1 MEDLDDVS
9 TDFQMK
15 VDSAISKEI
24 PISLITH
31 VLTLNGEKKLKY
43 IIQRILARYNRLDL
57 TELLYTS
64 SKELIVN
71 ATKAVIKRILFK
83 ESKLDIESPE
93 DYARGMES
101 FHSSLSD
108 KRFPFYREKM
118 KEQGLK
124 IKVTFHFNEHRVILK
139 VLNNFRLTD
148 QEEKR
153 VREKFRISRDFD
165 NLFEFFMKFGDST
178 EGAGLGITMV
188 EILVAQSGFDR
199 HLFTIYSKKG
209 VSQTVARVEIPLK
222 EDYISGRLKFAREK
236 NVASRRIE

>member
-1 MEDLDDVS
+1 MREFDDVS
-9 TDFQMK
+9 ADFQME

-24 PISLITH
+24 PISLITY
-31 VLTLNGEKKLKY
+31 VLTPKGEKKLKY
-43 IIQRILARYNRLDL
+43 IIQGILTRYDRLDL

-71 ATKAVIKRILFK
+71 ATKAAIKRILFK
-83 ESKLDIESPE
+83 ESKLNIESTD

-108 KRFPFYREKM
+108 KKFPFYREKM
-118 KEQGLK
+118 KEHDLT
-124 IKVTFHFNEHRVILK
+124 IKVTFYFNEHRIILK
-139 VLNNFRLTD
+139 ILNNFQLTD

-199 HLFTIYSKKG
+199 HLFTIYSRKG
-209 VSQTVARVEIPLK
+209 ISQTVARVEIPLR
-222 EDYISGRLKFAREK
+222 EDYIPRRLKFARGQ
-236 NVASRRIE
+236 NFASSM

>member
-1 MEDLDDVS
+1 MRDFDDVS
-9 TDFQMK
+9 ADFQME
-15 VDSAISKEI
+15 VDSAISREI
-24 PISLITH
+24 PISLITY
-31 VLTLNGEKKLKY
+31 VLTPKGEKKLKY
-43 IIQRILARYNRLDL
+43 IIQGILTRYDRLDL

-71 ATKAVIKRILFK
+71 ATKAAIKRILFK
-83 ESKLDIESPE
+83 ESKLNIESLD
-93 DYARGMES
+93 DYSRGMES

-108 KRFPFYREKM
+108 KKFPFYREKM
-118 KEQGLK
+118 KEHDLT
-124 IKVTFHFNEHRVILK
+124 IKVTFFFNEHRIILK
-139 VLNNFRLTD
+139 ILNNFQLTD

-209 VSQTVARVEIPLK
+209 ISQTVARVEIPLR
-222 EDYISGRLKFAREK
+222 EDYIPRRLKFARGQ
-236 NVASRRIE
+236 NLTPSM

>member
-1 MEDLDDVS
+1 MGDFDDLS
-9 TDFQMK
+9 GDFQME

-24 PISLITH
+24 PISLITY
-31 VLTLNGEKKLKY
+31 VLTQSGEKKLRY
-43 IIQRILARYNRLDL
+43 IIQTILTRYNRLDL
-57 TELLYTS
+57 SELLYTS
-64 SKELIVN
+64 AKELIVN
-71 ATKAVIKRILFK
+71 ATKAAIKRILFK
-83 ESKLDIESPE
+83 ESKLDIESAQ
-93 DYARGMES
+93 DYVRGMES
-101 FHSSLSD
+101 FHNSLSD
-108 KRFPFYREKM
+108 KKFPFYREKM
-118 KEQGLK
+118 KEHDLS
-124 IKVTFHFNEHRVILK
+124 IKVTFGFNEDRIVLK
-139 VLNNFRLTD
+139 VLNNFQLTD

-222 EDYISGRLKFAREK
+222 EDYIPRRLKFAREQ
-236 NVASRRIE
+236 NFTSSV

>member
-1 MEDLDDVS
+1 MRDFDDLS
-9 TDFQMK
+9 ADFQME
-15 VDSAISKEI
+15 VDSAISREI
-24 PISLITH
+24 PVSLITY
-31 VLTLNGEKKLKY
+31 VLTPKGEKKLKY
-43 IIQRILARYNRLDL
+43 IIQGILTRYDRLDL

-71 ATKAVIKRILFK
+71 ATKAAIKRILFK
-83 ESKLDIESPE
+83 ESKLDIESSE
-93 DYARGMES
+93 DYRKGMES

-108 KRFPFYREKM
+108 KKFPFYREKM
-118 KEQGLK
+118 KEHDLA
-124 IKVTFHFNEHRVILK
+124 IKVTFYFNQHRIILK
-139 VLNNFRLTD
+139 ILNNFPLTD

-199 HLFTIYSKKG
+199 HLFTIYSRKG
-209 VSQTVARVEIPLK
+209 ISQTVARVEIPLR
-222 EDYISGRLKFAREK
+222 EDYIPRRWKFAK
-236 NVASRRIE
+236 GQNLAASV

>member
-1 MEDLDDVS
+1 MRDFDDVS
-9 TDFQMK
+9 ADFRME
-15 VDSAISKEI
+15 VDSAISKEV
-24 PISLITH
+24 PISLITY
-31 VLTLNGEKKLKY
+31 VLTPKGEKKLKY
-43 IIQRILARYNRLDL
+43 IIQGILTRYDRLDL

-71 ATKAVIKRILFK
+71 ATKAAIKRILFK
-83 ESKLDIESPE
+83 ESKLNIESIE
-93 DYARGMES
+93 DYERGMKS

-108 KRFPFYREKM
+108 KKFPFYREKM
-118 KEQGLK
+118 KEHDLT
-124 IKVTFHFNEHRVILK
+124 IKVTFFFNQHRIILK
-139 VLNNFRLTD
+139 ILNNFPLTD

-199 HLFTIYSKKG
+199 HLFTIYSRKG
-209 VSQTVARVEIPLK
+209 ISQTVARVEIPLR
-222 EDYISGRLKFAREK
+222 EDYIPRRLKFRKGQNFIPSFVE
-236 NVASRRIE
+236 

>member
-1 MEDLDDVS
+1 MEDFDDVS
-9 TDFQMK
+9 TDLQMK

-24 PISLITH
+24 PISLITY

-43 IIQRILARYNRLDL
+43 IIQKILARYNRLDL
-57 TELLYTS
+57 SELLYTS

-71 ATKAVIKRILFK
+71 ATKAAIKRILFK
-83 ESKLDIESPE
+83 ESKLDIESSE

-108 KRFPFYREKM
+108 KKFPFYREKM
-118 KEQGLK
+118 KEQGLE
-124 IKVTFHFNEHRVILK
+124 IKVTFHFNEDRVILK

-199 HLFTIYSKKG
+199 HLFTIYSKEG

-222 EDYISGRLKFAREK
+222 EDYIPKRLKFAREQ
-236 NVASRRIE
+236 NVASDTE